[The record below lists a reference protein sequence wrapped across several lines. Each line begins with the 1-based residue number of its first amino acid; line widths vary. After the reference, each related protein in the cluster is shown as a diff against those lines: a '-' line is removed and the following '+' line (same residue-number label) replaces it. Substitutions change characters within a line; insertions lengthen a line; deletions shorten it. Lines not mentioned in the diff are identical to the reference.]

1 MNYGEIDELKAK
13 LSLIYWRDANQHNIQ
28 SVGQFI
34 DGRYIEY
41 KSHNL
46 LLTQIKLLDE
56 NNLVQQ
62 CNLCNIKKT
71 KSIDKADLSIN
82 GINYSIKSNRKA
94 MPALVNHTHRAGI
107 EKVCTRIGLSIKEI
121 DDAIDNYWTLRLNGN
136 ISEDVKM
143 NTLDNPFVA
152 AKQDFTKL
160 LEYFLFIGTAQQD
173 SSYQADGLIAFTDPC
188 EYKTWNTYTK
198 IGLAQMY
205 IEQVTISIRSKAM
218 PKSYNHNSPKD
229 SIHLSI
235 QKWTRFIDGSYKG
248 ALHIRG

>member
-34 DGRYIEY
+34 DGRHIEY

-62 CNLCNIKKT
+62 CSLCNIKKT
-71 KSIDKADLSIN
+71 KSADKADLSIN

-94 MPALVNHTHRAGI
+94 TPALVNHTHRVGI
-107 EKVCTRIGLSIKEI
+107 EKVCTRIGLSINNI
-121 DDAIDNYWTLRLNGN
+121 DDAIDNYWALRLNGN
-136 ISEDVKM
+136 IREDVKM
-143 NTLDNPFVA
+143 NTPGNPFES
-152 AKQDFTKL
+152 AKQDLAQL
-160 LEYFLFIGTAQQD
+160 LEYFLFIGTAQGD
-173 SSYQADGLIAFTDPC
+173 SCYQADELIAFTDPC
-188 EYKTWNTYTK
+188 DYQTWSRYTK
-198 IGLAQMY
+198 NGLAQNY
-205 IEQVTISIRSKAM
+205 INQATISIRSKAM

-229 SIHLSI
+229 CNHLSI
-235 QKWTRFIDGSYKG
+235 QKWTKFIDGLYKG
-248 ALHIRG
+248 TLHIRG